1 MYNARY
7 LSPLVLL
14 GLVLASGCASAG
26 GGGTAEDFGAGSVE
40 VNVWNRSDRTLTV
53 FARWQNAPRVRLGQ
67 LSGGR
72 RGVFTTGVRGP
83 RLAISW
89 DVVSGSPP
97 PATAGVGA
105 DFPQVADQPGDPACP
120 VDVQDGDRVE
130 WQIDVN
136 ARSCSYT
143 RLDPAQ

>member
-1 MYNARY
+1 MYKPRH
-7 LSPLVLL
+7 LSPFVLL

-26 GGGTAEDFGAGSVE
+26 GGGSSEDLSAGSVE
-40 VNVWNRSDRTLTV
+40 VNLWNRSDRTLTV
-53 FARWQNAPRVRLGQ
+53 YARWANAPRVRLGQ

-72 RGVFTTGVRGP
+72 RAVFTTALRGP

-97 PATAGVGA
+97 PGTAAAGA
-105 DFPQVADQPGDPACP
+105 AFPQVADQPGNPACP

-130 WQIDVN
+130 WTIDVN
-136 ARSCSYT
+136 ARGCTYV
-143 RLDPAQ
+143 RLDPSL

>member
-1 MYNARY
+1 MHKPRLFA
-7 LSPLVLL
+7 PFVLL
-14 GLVLASGCASAG
+14 GIVLASGCASAG
-26 GGGTAEDFGAGSVE
+26 GGGSSEDLSNGAVE
-40 VNVWNRSDRTLTV
+40 VNIWNRSDRTITV
-53 FARWQNAPRVRLGQ
+53 FARWQSQPRVRLGQ

-72 RGVFTTGVRGP
+72 RGVYTTGLRGP
-83 RLAISW
+83 RMAISW

-105 DFPQVADQPGDPACP
+105 AFPQVADSPGDPQCA
-120 VDVQDGDRVE
+120 VDVQDGDRIE

-136 ARSCSYT
+136 ARGCQYV